1 MIKKVVLHKGREEP
15 IRRRHPWIFSGA
27 VKALEGDPQDGDRV
41 QVVDHTGHSLGWGH
55 FHNGSIQVKLLQ
67 FGEETPHDKVIAKAL
82 EEALELRHRLGLGK
96 GQPTTGYRLVHGEG
110 DNLPGLIVDIYG
122 SVAVV
127 QAHSI
132 GMHRELPLVCEM
144 LKKLLGPDLDAI
156 YDKSTK
162 TLPPDYARQIQDGY
176 LWGAGTSIT
185 FLENNISFNAHW
197 EDGQKTGFFLD
208 QRENRA
214 LLAKYAAG
222 QRILNTFCYTGGF
235 SMYALQAGA
244 EWVDSIDVSNR
255 ALGQLEAILA
265 LNHFAPEKHH
275 SQAVDVMPFFTH
287 SVDKWD
293 IVILDPPAFAKSI
306 NKRHQAV
313 QGYKRLNAMGMRCVK
328 PGGLLFTFSCS
339 QVVDAQLFRDTVVAA
354 ALESGLRARIIHF
367 LSQGPDHPVNLA
379 LPETSY
385 LKGLVLQILE

>member
-1 MIKKVVLHKGREEP
+1 M
-15 IRRRHPWIFSGA
+15 RRRHPWIFSGA
-27 VKALEGDPQDGDRV
+27 IQSMEGDPQDGDRV
-41 QVVDHTGHSLGWGH
+41 QVLDSRNQVRGWGH

-67 FGEETPHDKVIAKAL
+67 FGEEAPNDAIIRHAL
-82 EEALELRHRLGLGK
+82 EQAWQLRQRLGLGK
-96 GQPTTGYRLVHGEG
+96 GQSTTGYRLVHGEG
-110 DNLPGLIVDIYG
+110 DNLPGLIIDMYG

-144 LKKLLGPDLDAI
+144 LQKLFGSDIEAI

-162 TLPPDYARQIQDGY
+162 TLPPNYAKQITDGY
-176 LWGAGTSIT
+176 LWGTGASNT
-185 FLENNISFNAHW
+185 FIENNIFFNAHW

-214 LLAKYAAG
+214 LLGKYAAG

-235 SMYALQAGA
+235 SMYALNAGA
-244 EWVDSIDVSNR
+244 AHVDSIDVSNR
-255 ALGQLEAILA
+255 ALGQLEAILS
-265 LNHFAPEKHH
+265 LNAFPPEKHQ
-275 SQAVDVMPFFTH
+275 SQAVDVMPFFTQTEE
-287 SVDKWD
+287 KWD

-313 QGYKRLNAMGMRCVK
+313 QGYKRLNAMGMTCVK

-354 ALESGLRARIIHF
+354 ALESGRRARIIHF

-379 LPETSY
+379 LPESSY